1 MRKPLTDEELVEL
14 QDPDTWDWESAERH
28 PPNPN
33 ARAVVRAVKVIER
46 HERRAVRGDSQL
58 GRADRMARGVR
69 GGEIGKT
76 RPAVIVSNDVA
87 NERRNRVQVVPLTS
101 NLKQV
106 LPWEARV
113 EVRVNCRG
121 KAERRPYGAQPQRE
135 ELLHIRVEG
144 GVARS
149 Q

>member
-1 MRKPLTDEELVEL
+1 MRRGEVWWAAL
-14 QDPDTWDWESAERH
+14 DP
-28 PPNPN
+28 
-33 ARAVVRAVKVIER
+33 
-46 HERRAVRGDSQL
+46 
-58 GRADRMARGVR
+58 VR

-113 EVRVNCRG
+113 EIGGRSS
-121 KAERRPYGAQPQRE
+121 KALADQIRTVAKERLSTRIGALSPAEMWDLERALRIQLALR
-135 ELLHIRVEG
+135 
-144 GVARS
+144 
-149 Q
+149 